1 MRRFRSVL
9 LASVTAAV
17 LIAGAAGC
25 GKGKVERD
33 GLPAVP
39 ASGEWIEVVPGG
51 DTTCARGTEYR
62 YFVRGGRPD
71 RLIINFQGGGA
82 CWSSATCSVSGAI
95 FQDRTGT
102 LDGFLA
108 AIDAG
113 ELGGIFDPDQA
124 APFAGWTIIHIPYCT
139 GDVHWGNASVD
150 YGGDVTIEHRGFV
163 NAAAALDWV
172 YSRYPDPETVL
183 VSGCSAGAYG
193 AILHSAYIARHY
205 GDDIHMAVLAD
216 SGAGIMTD
224 DFLVDSLPVWNAK
237 ANLPPFIAS
246 LQRPLSELALPDLYA
261 GVAGHYPQHRF
272 AQTSTAFDSDQIF
285 YYTAMGGEAAD
296 WPELFRASIAE
307 LEAEVPNFRA
317 YVAPGPMHCVTPYPF
332 FETRT
337 VEGVTLSDWT
347 EQLVLGASMP
357 DSVACDEEACCDAP
371 VCDAC
376 AAGDPGAWCRFCE
389 GWPPAYTGCQP

>member
-1 MRRFRSVL
+1 MPRARSVFL
-9 LASVTAAV
+9 VSITVAALAASAS
-17 LIAGAAGC
+17 GC
-25 GKGKVERD
+25 RKDKGRND

-39 ASGEWIEVVPGG
+39 EPGEWIEVLPGG
-51 DTTCARGTEYR
+51 DTICARGAPFR
-62 YFVRGGRPD
+62 YFVRGGRAD
-71 RLIINFQGGGA
+71 RLIIDFQGGGA
-82 CWSSATCSVSGAI
+82 CWSAATCSVSGAI
-95 FQDRTGT
+95 FRDSPGT
-102 LDGFLA
+102 LDGFVA

-113 ELGGIFDPDQA
+113 ALGGIFNPGPT
-124 APFAGWTIIHIPYCT
+124 APFADWTIIHIPYCT
-139 GDVHWGNASVD
+139 GDVHWGDADVD
-150 YGGDVTIEHRGFV
+150 YGNNLTIQHRGFV
-163 NAAAALDWV
+163 NAAAALDWA

-205 GDDIHMAVLAD
+205 GDAIRMAVLAD

-224 DFLVDSLPVWNAK
+224 DFLVNSLPIWNAK
-237 ANLPPFIAS
+237 ASLPPFIAS

-261 GVAGHYPQHRF
+261 GVGAYYPQHRF

-285 YYTAMGGEAAD
+285 YYTAMGGDAAD
-296 WPELFRASIAE
+296 WPQLFRASIAE

-332 FETRT
+332 FETRE

-347 EQLVLGASMP
+347 AQLVLGETMP
-357 DSVACDEEACCDAP
+357 DSVACDDDGCCEAP

-376 AAGDPGAWCRFCE
+376 AAGDHGAWCRFCE
-389 GWPPAYTGCQP
+389 GWPAAYSGCAD